1 MIFIKKY
8 LFIFSIIITIF
19 SFFFID
25 IKASNNLIIIDPG
38 HGGRDRGA
46 SYKGVYEDT
55 LNLEVANTLKDIF
68 IDNGYSILMTRENEM
83 DLCGDKFIK
92 KEDMMKRSKFIN
104 NYNPLLVLSIHM
116 NTYSNEKYKGAQVF
130 YSNANSKSVDLAN
143 LIQNKLS
150 CYTDTTRKIV
160 KRNNIYL
167 LNSIVSPACII
178 ECGFITNSEER
189 NKLLDQDYRRIIGEA
204 IYAGTTEFI
213 RNYLRY

>member
-8 LFIFSIIITIF
+8 FSIFSIIISVF
-19 SFFFID
+19 SFLFID
-25 IKASNNLIIIDPG
+25 TKVSNNLIIIDPG

-46 SYKGVYEDT
+46 SYNGVYEDT

-83 DLCGDKFIK
+83 DLCDDKFIK
-92 KEDMMKRSKFIN
+92 KEDMIKRSKFIN
-104 NYNPLLVLSIHM
+104 NNNPLLVLSIHM

-130 YSNANSKSVDLAN
+130 YSNANSKSIDLAN

-160 KRNNIYL
+160 KRDNIYL

-178 ECGFITNSEER
+178 ECGFITNNEER

-204 IYAGTTEFI
+204 IYIGTTEFI
-213 RNYLRY
+213 RNYL

>member
-1 MIFIKKY
+1 MNQKSCIFIFSFSYNLLVIFIKKY

-19 SFFFID
+19 SFLFID

-46 SYKGVYEDT
+46 IYKGVYEDT

-104 NYNPLLVLSIHM
+104 NYNPL
-116 NTYSNEKYKGAQVF
+116 N
-130 YSNANSKSVDLAN
+130 
-143 LIQNKLS
+143 
-150 CYTDTTRKIV
+150 
-160 KRNNIYL
+160 
-167 LNSIVSPACII
+167 
-178 ECGFITNSEER
+178 
-189 NKLLDQDYRRIIGEA
+189 
-204 IYAGTTEFI
+204 
-213 RNYLRY
+213 